1 MALIRLAREE
11 DFPAMQ
17 KIYAP
22 YVEETTVSFEYAAPS
37 VAEFSARMR
46 GIARKHPVLV
56 CEEAGEIVGYAY
68 TADAFERA
76 AYAWCAEL
84 SVYLG
89 RDRRGKGYGRRLV
102 TAAEEI
108 LRLLG
113 YRKLYSLITEENA
126 ASVRFHLSMG
136 YHEVAR
142 FPEQGYKAG
151 RWLAVVWLEK
161 ELRGREV
168 CARMPLF
175 FPKADDKAVRD
186 ILSRASEER

>member
-37 VAEFSARMR
+37 VAEFAARMR
-46 GIARKHPVLV
+46 SVGKKHPVLV

-76 AYAWCAEL
+76 AYAWSAEL
-84 SVYLG
+84 SVYLSRAFCG
-89 RDRRGKGYGRRLV
+89 RGYGKKLV
-102 TAAEEI
+102 TAAENI

-113 YRKLYSLITEENA
+113 YRKLYSLVTEENGE
-126 ASVRFHLSMG
+126 SVRFHRAMG
-136 YHEVAR
+136 YREVAR
-142 FPEQGYKAG
+142 FPEQGFKAG
-151 RWLAVVWLEK
+151 KWLAVVWLEK
-161 ELRGREV
+161 ELCGREA

-175 FPKADDKAVRD
+175 FPQADENAVRD
-186 ILSRASEER
+186 ILSRVSEA